1 MAKPTIIINGNTY
14 SEAEGVDIPKQ
25 GGGTARFYYTGDA
38 TAAAADTLTGK
49 ITYTATGETPGAMA
63 NNGATGGTIS
73 TKAGT
78 VTIPAGYTT
87 GGTVAISATEQAKI
101 IASNI
106 RQGVEILGQPGGM
119 TAPVISYD
127 TQTHILSIS

>member
-1 MAKPTIIINGNTY
+1 MAKPTIIVNGNTY
-14 SEAEGVDIPKQ
+14 SEAEGVDIPMQ

-49 ITYTATGETPGAMA
+49 TAYTAAGEVTGAMA

-73 TKAGT
+73 TKAGV

-87 GGTVAISATEQAKI
+87 GGSVEISATEQAKVV
-101 IASNI
+101 AANI
-106 RQGVEILGQPGGM
+106 RQGVTLLGVAGSM
-119 TAPVISYD
+119 TAPVISFD